1 MEMENIY
8 REPEQVSAIIFGH
21 LVKTFGKVTVTNM
34 NKLLVEL
41 GYDRINAKELNE
53 LASSLGENPE
63 LGTLVDKAVSGE
75 ITLEQ
80 LENYYTEEKVYET
93 KSLHDVITPYQ
104 VEHQRVLAD
113 NRAFNKIQREGA
125 FTKIL
130 FEDLKADLK
139 KEFANLAKP
148 NYSFVHKVETPD
160 SGDRELVVLLSDMHI
175 GATVFGN
182 PVTGGYNFEI
192 LKKRLGV
199 YIGEIKAMASLY
211 NVSKIRV
218 YNLSDNIEHVSM
230 RSVNQAFE
238 TEFNAT
244 EQIAKATRVIIDFVT
259 TLERVAPVKFGIVG
273 GNHDRF
279 QGNKNEKIYN
289 DNISYLILDYMLFM
303 QEQGLLQRTDIIDN
317 REDIYSFEDVVQG
330 KTLYV
335 THGDGLKGKGSHIN
349 KFIKDHAIDYLVTGH
364 VHNHSVSQE
373 DYARLHITCSSPMGY
388 NNYSKELNLPLS
400 TPSQTMFV
408 LGNQLL
414 GPIVYNVFF

>member
-75 ITLEQ
+75 ITLEM

-139 KEFANLAKP
+139 KEFASLAKP
-148 NYSFVHKVETPD
+148 NYNFVHKVDTSD
-160 SGDRELVVLLSDMHI
+160 SGIELIVTLADFHVGSLVENSY
-175 GATVFGN
+175 
-182 PVTGGYNFEI
+182 TGGYNFNI
-192 LKKRLGV
+192 LLDRLAQYLQEV
-199 YIGEIKAMASLY
+199 KEMASLY
-211 NVSKIRV
+211 NVERIHIYNIGDSV
-218 YNLSDNIEHVSM
+218 ENLSM
-230 RSVNQAFE
+230 RPVNQAFE
-238 TEFNAT
+238 TEFT
-244 EQIAKATRVIIDFVT
+244 MSEQISKATRVLTDFIQQVEK
-259 TLERVAPVKFGIVG
+259 LAPVTYGMVG
-273 GNHDRF
+273 GNHCRM
-279 QGNKNEKIYN
+279 QGNKNDKVYN
-289 DNISYLILDYMLFM
+289 DSAAYIILDTLFLL
-303 QEQGLLQRTDIIDN
+303 QEQGLLQRTELVDN
-317 REDIYSFEDVVQG
+317 RHDVYSFETTVQG
-330 KTLYV
+330 KVIKV
-335 THGDGLKGKGSHIN
+335 THGDNLKAVGSNIP
-349 KFIKDHAIDYLVTGH
+349 KFIKTHAIDYLITGH
-364 VHNHSVSQE
+364 VHNMKTIQE
-373 DYARLHITCSSPMGY
+373 DFDRIHFVVSSIMGA
-388 NNYSKELNLPLS
+388 NNYSKELLLNES
-400 TPSQTMFV
+400 KPSQTLLV
-408 LGNQLL
+408 LSKKLK
-414 GPIVYNVFF
+414 GPIIHPVFLD

>member
-139 KEFANLAKP
+139 REFANLAKP
-148 NYSFVHKVETPD
+148 SYKFVNMAPTPD
-160 SGDRELVVLLSDMHI
+160 SGIELIVTLADFHI
-175 GATVFGN
+175 GAVVVN
-182 PVTGGYNFEI
+182 PSTGGYNFNILLDRLSQYMDEI
-192 LKKRLGV
+192 EDMVK
-199 YIGEIKAMASLY
+199 LY
-211 NVSKIRV
+211 NVERIHI
-218 YNLSDNIEHVSM
+218 YNLGDQIEHLTM

-238 TEFNAT
+238 TEFTAI
-244 EQIAKATRVIIDFVT
+244 EQITVAIRVMVDFIQQI
-259 TLERVAPVKFGIVG
+259 ERLAPVTCGMVG

-279 QGNKNEKIYN
+279 QGNKNEKVYN
-289 DNISYLILDYMLFM
+289 DNAAYIILDTLFLL
-303 QEQGLLQRTDIIDN
+303 QEQGLLQRTELIDN
-317 REDIYSFEDVVQG
+317 RHDVYSFETKVQG
-330 KTLYV
+330 KVIKV
-335 THGDGLKGKGSHIN
+335 THGDNLKGVGNNIP
-349 KFIKDHAIDYLVTGH
+349 KFIKTHAIDYLITGH
-364 VHNHSVSQE
+364 VHNMKTIQE
-373 DYARLHITCSSPMGY
+373 DFDRIHFVVSSIMGA
-388 NNYSKELNLPLS
+388 NNYSKELLLNES
-400 TPSQTMFV
+400 KPSQTLLV
-408 LGNQLL
+408 LSKKLK
-414 GPIVYNVFF
+414 GPIIHPVFLD

>member
-1 MEMENIY
+1 MEMENTY

-41 GYDRINAKELNE
+41 GYDRVNAKELNE

-139 KEFANLAKP
+139 KEFANLSKP

-160 SGDRELVVLLSDMHI
+160 SGIELIVTLADFHI
-175 GATVFGN
+175 GAVVENSYTN
-182 PVTGGYNFEI
+182 GYNFNI
-192 LKKRLGV
+192 LLDRLSQYLQEV
-199 YIGEIKAMASLY
+199 EEMASLY
-211 NVSKIRV
+211 NVERIHI
-218 YNLSDNIEHVSM
+218 YFLGDEIEHLSM
-230 RSVNQAFE
+230 RNVNQAFE
-238 TEFNAT
+238 TEFT
-244 EQIAKATRVIIDFVT
+244 MSEQISKATRVLADFIQQVEK
-259 TLERVAPVKFGIVG
+259 LAPVTYGMVG
-273 GNHDRF
+273 GNHGRI
-279 QGNKNEKIYN
+279 QGNKNDKVYN
-289 DNISYLILDYMLFM
+289 DNAAYIILDTLFLL
-303 QEQGLLQRTDIIDN
+303 QEQGLLQRTELIDN
-317 REDIYSFEDVVQG
+317 RHDVYSFETTVQG
-330 KTLYV
+330 KVIKV
-335 THGDGLKGKGSHIN
+335 THGDNLKGVGSNIP
-349 KFIKDHAIDYLVTGH
+349 KFIKTHAIDYLITGH
-364 VHNHSVSQE
+364 VHNMKTIQE
-373 DYARLHITCSSPMGY
+373 DFDRIHFVVSSIMGA
-388 NNYSKELNLPLS
+388 NNYSKELLLNES
-400 TPSQTMFV
+400 KPSQTLLV
-408 LGNQLL
+408 LSKKLK
-414 GPIVYNVFF
+414 GPIIHPVFLD